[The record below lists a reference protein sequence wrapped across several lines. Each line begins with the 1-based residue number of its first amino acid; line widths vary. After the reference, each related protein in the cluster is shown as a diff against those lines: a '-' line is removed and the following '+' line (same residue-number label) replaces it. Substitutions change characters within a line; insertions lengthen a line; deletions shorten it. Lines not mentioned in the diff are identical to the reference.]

1 MGKIRIA
8 NILNESLVNGEG
20 IRTVVFFSGCNKY
33 CQGCHNL
40 DLQNFN
46 SGYDI
51 SVDDL
56 VEKILRN
63 KHMIDG
69 VTLSGGDPL
78 CQYSACLE
86 LCKKLKIHGFN
97 IWLYTGETY
106 EEIFLKYRHILYDV
120 DTIVD
125 GRYIESL
132 KEEGLEFRGSSNQ
145 KIIYLEDGNITK
157 IEN

>member
-1 MGKIRIA
+1 MSKIRLA
-8 NILNESLVNGEG
+8 SILNESLVNGEG
-20 IRTVVFFSGCNKY
+20 IRTVVFFSGCDKY
-33 CQGCHNL
+33 CQGCHNI
-40 DLQNFN
+40 DLQDFN
-46 SGYDI
+46 SGYEID
-51 SVDDL
+51 VDDL
-56 VEKILRN
+56 VEKILKN

-86 LCKKLKIHGFN
+86 LCKKLKNHGFN

-125 GRYIESL
+125 GRYVESL
-132 KEEGLEFRGSSNQ
+132 NKEGLKFRGSSNQ
-145 KIIYLEDGNITK
+145 KIIYLEDGNIAK